1 MYLNS
6 KIIDSVYYFEI
17 FLLKGIYEYRLTYI
31 RTLYEILFL
40 RL

>member
-6 KIIDSVYYFEI
+6 IIIYFVYYLEI

-31 RTLYEILFL
+31 RTLYEVYF
-40 RL
+40 

>member
-6 KIIDSVYYFEI
+6 IVIDSVYYFEI
-17 FLLKGIYEYRLTYI
+17 FLLKGIYEYHLTYI
-31 RTLYEILFL
+31 RILYEVLFL